1 MWCAEGRGGYN
12 VLRTNKSRCDCPRTA
27 LNTHDASS
35 GSAARLGDARSQM
48 RSHPAIGFRPAGR
61 VPERSHAR
69 AITPRDGEHKYSG
82 LPAPVGSA
90 QQPKKLLLKRRESA
104 SALANA
110 GRRITMRSHNAPC
123 FVVGAVAATYS
134 SRRAG
139 QRVCGRQQVRVHGG
153 ELASSLLCDRAR
165 FARRCR
171 RRLTRA
177 VVLLRSQISQLAGL
191 TRVSRSC
198 SSRAQPEVGGCAP
211 AARRSAGATG

>member
-1 MWCAEGRGGYN
+1 
-12 VLRTNKSRCDCPRTA
+12 
-27 LNTHDASS
+27 
-35 GSAARLGDARSQM
+35 M
-48 RSHPAIGFRPAGR
+48 RSRSPIGFRPTGR
-61 VPERSHAR
+61 VSERSHTR

-82 LPAPVGSA
+82 LPASVGSA
-90 QQPKKLLLKRRESA
+90 QQHTKKPPPIKRRESA

-139 QRVCGRQQVRVHGG
+139 PVRSAAGLG
-153 ELASSLLCDRAR
+153 
-165 FARRCR
+165 ARRRAGLLVAQRQRCGSPGR
-171 RRLTRA
+171 RRRRRVTRA
-177 VVLLRSQISQLAGL
+177 VDLLRSQISQLAGL

-198 SSRAQPEVGGCAP
+198 SSRARPAIGDCAR